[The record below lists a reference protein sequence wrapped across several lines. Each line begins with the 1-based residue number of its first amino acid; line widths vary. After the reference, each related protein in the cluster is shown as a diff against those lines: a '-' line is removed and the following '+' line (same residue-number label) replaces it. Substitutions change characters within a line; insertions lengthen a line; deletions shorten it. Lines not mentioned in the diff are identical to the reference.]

1 MKTKISIFKIVA
13 ALLGGIIGAVI
24 GNVVYAA
31 LIEQVWKPF
40 VVALFF
46 LILAICIFIPLFLA
60 AKGSGDFDY
69 FLKSSINKK
78 FFKYMLPLTFAG
90 IFAVSM
96 LFEFLYEF
104 GGTLDLSEPT
114 SYIFALD
121 ISSSMNDTDP
131 DFEEAEAVTKI
142 IGQMEDQFPFAVYTF
157 SSEAVCVEEM
167 HHKTQD
173 DVNKKRQF
181 NYNGSTCMYT
191 VLRNIADD
199 YNSRKNSADWIGG
212 NAPRILLVSDGEPTD
227 GDWWGGSAH
236 DIAKV
241 CRESGISICGIGVAG
256 ANEELLKKLSE
267 NTGGQNFSI
276 NDIDNLY
283 DTLSSAMTAKFS
295 GNRTLLSYRGY
306 VDNDLLYAVLRIVFL
321 ALIAF
326 AFTFVLYLGNA
337 FYPDWYLILF
347 IKALTAL
354 IVGFSVEFSMQSYL
368 GNEALSRGWLCVW
381 IAACILRTAQTFVGG
396 HISGNTAVPTEQSQ
410 TAQSPK
416 AQNKKVPTD
425 PKRLDKHT
433 DPKNKIQT
441 LDQSDRNKKQR

>member
-1 MKTKISIFKIVA
+1 MKAKISILKIAA
-13 ALLGGIIGAVI
+13 ALVGGIIGAVI
-24 GNVVYAA
+24 GNVVYAE
-31 LIEQVWKPF
+31 LIEQVWKPL

-46 LILAICIFIPLFLA
+46 LILAVCIFLPLFLA
-60 AKGSGDFDY
+60 AKGLGNFDY

-78 FFKYMLPLTFAG
+78 FFKYMLPLTFVG

-96 LFEFLYEF
+96 LFEFLYEL

-121 ISSSMNDTDP
+121 ISSSMRTTDP
-131 DFEEAEAVTKI
+131 NFQEAEAVTKI

-157 SSEAVCVEEM
+157 SSEAVCTEEM

-181 NYNGSTCMYT
+181 NYDGATCMYT
-191 VLRNIADD
+191 VLQNIVDD

-212 NAPRILLVSDGEPTD
+212 NAPRIILVSDGEPTD
-227 GDWWGGSAH
+227 GDWWGRSAH
-236 DIAKV
+236 DVAKV
-241 CRESGISICGIGVAG
+241 CRENGISICGIGVVG

-283 DTLSSAMTAKFS
+283 DTLSSALTAKFS

-306 VDNDLLYAVLRIVFL
+306 VDNDMLYAALRIIFL

-354 IVGFSVEFSMQSYL
+354 IVGFSVEFSVQSYL

-381 IAACILRTAQTFVGG
+381 IAACILRTAQTFAGG
-396 HISGNTAVPTEQSQ
+396 HVSEKTAVLTEQSQ
-410 TAQSPK
+410 TAQNLK
-416 AQNKKVPTD
+416 AQTNPKK
-425 PKRLDKHT
+425 LDQHT
-433 DPKNKIQT
+433 EPKNKIQM
-441 LDQSDRNKKQR
+441 LDQPNQNNDTDRTKR